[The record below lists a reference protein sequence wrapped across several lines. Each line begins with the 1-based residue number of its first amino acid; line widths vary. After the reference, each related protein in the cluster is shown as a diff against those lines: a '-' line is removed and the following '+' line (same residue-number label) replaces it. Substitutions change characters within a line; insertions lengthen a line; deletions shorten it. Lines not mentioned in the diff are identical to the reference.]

1 MVAFLGTLTAFN
13 FGLRSVYRSGE
24 YKKPFS
30 GYDRA
35 DTGRVTELYLRNAE
49 RFNVQVRTGQYGL
62 WIKKGLRDKVLVKRE
77 GGRLTVSFRD
87 SLELDSKGYGDSDLI
102 LQTDGLSSLTTA
114 SSQKTAFWFSDQYA
128 YGNVNLVGLSGD
140 SLSLNIGRFT
150 RVNVF
155 LAKFGKLHAGIRGE
169 GNPYGVLYLD
179 RTSKLAQLDLN
190 IPGAGSVEID
200 DTEIGRTNFN
210 ISDSAAVR
218 LKGRA
223 LVNLRR

>member
-1 MVAFLGTLTAFN
+1 MVVFLGTLTAFN
-13 FGLRSVYRSGE
+13 FGLRSAYRSGE
-24 YKKPFS
+24 YKKPFL

-35 DTGRVTELYLRNAE
+35 DTGRVTELDVRNAE
-49 RFNVQVRTGQYGL
+49 RFHIQVRTGEDGL
-62 WIKKGLRDKVLVKRE
+62 WIKKELRDKVLVKRE
-77 GGRLTVSFRD
+77 GGRLTVSFKD
-87 SLELDSKGYGDSDLI
+87 SLELDSRGFGDQDLI
-102 LQTDGLSSLTTA
+102 LQTGGLYSLTTA
-114 SSQKTAFWFSDQYA
+114 SSQKMAFWLGDQYA

-140 SLSLNIGRFT
+140 SLSLNIGKFT

-155 LAKFGKLHAGIRGE
+155 LANFGKLHAGIRGE
-169 GNPYGVLYLD
+169 GDPYGVLYLD

-190 IPGAGSVEID
+190 IPGAGGVEID
-200 DTEIGRTNFN
+200 DTEIGKTNFN